1 MLLDRAA
8 GLTEK
13 IGRYEKLKAAASQ
26 AQTYKT
32 RASQF
37 EQVRIKL
44 AETQKAV
51 RQFDEAAIPVAFE
64 STNATQLL
72 TNANALR
79 DQFVADPGVIT
90 SPPFDLKYEFVDRI
104 SGLTDFARIAL
115 ENAWRSYVHAQT
127 SVGSSEVLDALVQ
140 LPQFRA
146 SVVSIKEC
154 NGNVNRLA
162 AQIPTNLR
170 AAVVSLN
177 QLAQQ
182 LRSAWAAISADDIPE
197 SVIKFLRATA
207 AEGVSLDMLSE
218 ETRAWLVA
226 KGLLNA
232 FRIRI
237 G

>member
-13 IGRYEKLKAAASQ
+13 IGRYEKLRTAANQ

-37 EQVRIKL
+37 EQARMKL

-51 RQFDEAAIPVAFE
+51 KQFDEASIPVAFE
-64 STNATQLL
+64 ATNATQLL

-90 SPPFDLKYEFVDRI
+90 APPFDLKYDFVDRI
-104 SGLTDFARIAL
+104 SGLTDFAKTAL
-115 ENAWRSYVHAQT
+115 ENAWRSYVQSRT
-127 SVGSSEVLDALVQ
+127 SIGSAEVLDALMR

-146 SVVSIKEC
+146 SVASIKEY
-154 NGNVNRLA
+154 NGHVAQLA
-162 AQIPTNLR
+162 AQVPADLR
-170 AAVVSLN
+170 AAVVSLD
-177 QLAQQ
+177 QLVQQ
-182 LRSAWAAISADDIPE
+182 LHSAWATISADDIPE
-197 SVIKFLRATA
+197 AVIKFLRATA
-207 AEGVSLDMLSE
+207 AEGVPLDLLSE
-218 ETRAWLVA
+218 GTREWLVA
-226 KGLLNA
+226 KGLLSA

>member
-13 IGRYEKLKAAASQ
+13 IGRYEKLKTAANQ

-37 EQVRIKL
+37 EQARLKL

-51 RQFDEAAIPVAFE
+51 KQFDEAAIPVAFGA
-64 STNATQLL
+64 TNATQLL
-72 TNANALR
+72 TNASALR
-79 DQFVADPGVIT
+79 DQFVADPGVIAN
-90 SPPFDLKYEFVDRI
+90 PPFDLKYEFVDRI
-104 SGLTDFARIAL
+104 SGLTDFATIAL
-115 ENAWRSYVHAQT
+115 ENAWRSYVHSRSAI
-127 SVGSSEVLDALVQ
+127 GSSEVLDALMR

-146 SVVSIKEC
+146 SIVSIKEC
-154 NGNVNRLA
+154 NGKVAQLA
-162 AQIPTNLR
+162 AQVPMDLQ
-170 AAVVSLN
+170 AAVVSLD
-177 QLAQQ
+177 QLVQQ

-197 SVIKFLRATA
+197 SLIKFLRATA
-207 AEGVSLDMLSE
+207 AEGVPLDLLSE
-218 ETRAWLVA
+218 ETREWLAA